1 MARNIDERINF
12 YYDPARQGYDTTL
25 WKTTTGTPTVAS
37 NKIRL
42 NAAKILGYGDL
53 YKAETTFKINVPSAP
68 VDAKLISG
76 TAATAVVATWAAVSD
91 GEFAITIDGTA
102 YDVTAIDFSSVTT
115 MPEVAD
121 AIQTAITTATSGSET
136 CVWSAV
142 LTGGTA
148 ATAVVATWE
157 AVTDGEFAV
166 TVDGTGV
173 EVAGLDF
180 SGVATMDEVAAIIQV
195 GLRAATS
202 GTETVVWSTDHFI
215 ITALNSV
222 TVLSTVAAPAGT
234 DISGAGATT
243 FMDAETAVGTASN
256 KFTIT
261 STTSITVASAVSGGS
276 GTDIS
281 GAGATT
287 FMDAETAVGTAT
299 QGSDREFGLE
309 QVSLNAKLSFKI
321 TGSKLTC
328 ECLYDGVSSSTEVD
342 WETAWTA
349 TDTEF
354 TIKWRGFDAEFIIGD
369 YRRALINDTSVPK
382 KALSQFIRNTSADNM
397 DVAYIQTNNVQG
409 YI

>member
-25 WKTTTGTPTVAS
+25 WKTVTGTPSVAS

-42 NAAKILGYGDL
+42 NTAKILGYGDL
-53 YKAETTFKINVPSAP
+53 YKAETTFKINVPAAP
-68 VDAKLISG
+68 VDATLVSG
-76 TAATAVVATWAAVSD
+76 AAATSDHTAWAAVSD
-91 GEFAITIDGTA
+91 GEFAITIDGVA
-102 YDVTAIDFSSVTT
+102 YDITAIDFSSVTT

-121 AIQTAITTATSGSET
+121 AIQAAIRAETSGTET
-136 CVWSAV
+136 CVWSAI

-148 ATAVVATWE
+148 ATDVVATWE
-157 AVTDGEFAV
+157 AVTDGEFAATIDDTSIEV
-166 TVDGTGV
+166 TGIDFTGV
-173 EVAGLDF
+173 TTMAEVA
-180 SGVATMDEVAAIIQV
+180 STIQTA
-195 GLRAATS
+195 LRAETG
-202 GTETVVWSTDHFI
+202 GTETVVWDTDHFV
-215 ITALNSV
+215 ITALNNISV
-222 TVLSTVAAPAGT
+222 LAAVAVPAGT